1 MRSFPIMSLRLR
13 GAAARLVAALV
24 VAAGCCLG
32 PPALAQQP
40 APPAAAPLSSS
51 AARALTLEEATALAL
66 SQNRR
71 LGIVREQVAE
81 AQYKVAEVHAKRFP
95 KLTALANAGYNT
107 NKLDITVPRGSL
119 GVYPATGP
127 IPAAD
132 IPISEGSHTLVLGTV
147 QAAQPLTQLLKIRT
161 GEQVARQDVAL
172 ARTSVRQAEWQVR
185 QGVEKLYYG
194 LLIAEQ
200 QRRQAELSLQ
210 AAQKQRYD
218 VESARLAGKA
228 LPAQLLAADAN
239 IADQEQKMLAVQNQ
253 QADYAYDLNQ
263 LLGLPADTPLTLVPP
278 TSAEEAPQ
286 PLEAYLSRADTAN
299 LANRQAAQTREK
311 AALGVKA
318 ARQQYLPDVSLTA
331 NYLRI
336 QGSPILPRNSV
347 LVGGLLNWNIYD
359 FGERKAVVQ
368 QRESQQRQAQ
378 ANELYTK
385 DEVAGAVQKAY
396 RQLRQA
402 AALAA
407 AAQKATDLRAAEL
420 KVKQDALAAGKVL
433 PVEDLTT
440 QATLAKAQADL
451 HAAQLNDR
459 LALTELLHAS
469 GQL

>member
-1 MRSFPIMSLRLR
+1 MRSLPILSLRLR
-13 GAAARLVAALV
+13 GAAVLLL
-24 VAAGCCLG
+24 AAGCCLG
-32 PPALAQQP
+32 TPAMAQQP
-40 APPAAAPLSSS
+40 APPSAAPAASS
-51 AARALTLEEATALAL
+51 APRAITLGEATALAL
-66 SQNRR
+66 TQNRR
-71 LGIVREQVAE
+71 LGIVREQVVE
-81 AQYKVAEVHAKRFP
+81 AQYKEQEVHAKRFP

-107 NKLDITVPRGSL
+107 NKLDITVPRGAL

-194 LLIAEQ
+194 LLIARQ
-200 QRRQAELSLQ
+200 QQRQAELSLQ

-239 IADQEQKMLAVQNQ
+239 IADQEQKLLAVQNQ

-263 LLGLPADTPLTLVPP
+263 LLGLPADTPLALTPP
-278 TSAEEAPQ
+278 TGVDEVPQ

-299 LANRQAAQTREK
+299 LAIRQAAQTREK
-311 AALGVKA
+311 AGLGVKA

-368 QRESQQRQAQ
+368 QRESQQRQARE
-378 ANELYTK
+378 NERYTRE
-385 DEVAGAVQKAY
+385 EVAGEVQKAY

-402 AALAA
+402 AALTAA
-407 AAQKATDLRAAEL
+407 ARKATDLRAAEL

-433 PVEDLTT
+433 PAEVLTSE
-440 QATLAKAQADL
+440 ATLAKAEVDL
-451 HAAQLNDR
+451 LSAQLNYR
-459 LALTELLHAS
+459 LALTELLHVS

>member
-1 MRSFPIMSLRLR
+1 M
-13 GAAARLVAALV
+13 
-24 VAAGCCLG
+24 
-32 PPALAQQP
+32 
-40 APPAAAPLSSS
+40 
-51 AARALTLEEATALAL
+51 
-66 SQNRR
+66 
-71 LGIVREQVAE
+71 
-81 AQYKVAEVHAKRFP
+81 
-95 KLTALANAGYNT
+95 
-107 NKLDITVPRGSL
+107 PRGSL

-194 LLIAEQ
+194 LLIAGQ
-200 QRRQAELSLQ
+200 QRRQAELNLQ

-239 IADQEQKMLAVQNQ
+239 IADQEQKLLAVQNQ
-253 QADYAYDLNQ
+253 QADYTYDLNQ
-263 LLGLPADTPLTLVPP
+263 LLGLPADTVLTLVLP

-311 AALGVKA
+311 ATLGVKA

-336 QGSPILPRNSV
+336 QGSPVLPHNSV

-368 QRESQQRQAQ
+368 QRESQQRQARE
-378 ANELYTK
+378 NELYTK

-402 AALAA
+402 AALTA

-433 PVEDLTT
+433 PVEVLTT
-440 QATLAKAQADL
+440 QATLAKAKADL
-451 HAAQLNDR
+451 LAAQLNYR
-459 LALTELLHAS
+459 LVLTELAHAS
-469 GQL
+469 GQR

>member
-1 MRSFPIMSLRLR
+1 MHRFPILSLRLR
-13 GAAARLVAALV
+13 GAAALF
-24 VAAGCCLG
+24 VAAGCLA
-32 PPALAQQP
+32 PPAVAQQP
-40 APPAAAPLSSS
+40 APPTAPATSP
-51 AARALTLEEATALAL
+51 AARTLTLDEATALAS

-81 AQYKVAEVHAKRFP
+81 ARYKVDEVHAKRFP
-95 KLTALANAGYNT
+95 KITALANAGYNT

-172 ARTSVRQAEWQVR
+172 ARTSARQAEWQVR

-194 LLIAEQ
+194 VLIAGQ
-200 QRRQAELSLQ
+200 QQHQAELSLL

-228 LPAQLLAADAN
+228 LPAQQLAADAN
-239 IADQEQKMLAVQNQ
+239 IADQEQKLLAVQNQ
-253 QADYAYDLNQ
+253 RADYAYDLNQ

-286 PLEAYLSRADTAN
+286 PLATYLGRADTAN

-347 LVGGLLNWNIYD
+347 LFGGLLNWNIYD
-359 FGERKAVVQ
+359 FGERKAVVL
-368 QRESQQRQAQ
+368 QRESQQQQASEN
-378 ANELYTK
+378 ALYIK

-402 AALAA
+402 AALTA

-420 KVKQDALAAGKVL
+420 KIKQDALAAGKVL
-433 PVEDLTT
+433 PVEVLTT
-440 QATLAKAQADL
+440 QATLAKAQSDL
-451 HAAQLNDR
+451 LAAQLNYR
-459 LALTELLHAS
+459 LVLTELQHAS